1 MPPTP
6 ADPASPNHA
15 RLRGRAIGTLYDDA
29 FRIVVSEPVLEA
41 VIEYSEQNPYRE
53 RGGFLLGGVR
63 REGEATVE
71 VHDFLPAVDA
81 QSRASSLTFTHDTW
95 AAMTR
100 DVSQRFPGRSVVG
113 WHHTHPGFG
122 VFLSGY
128 DLFIHQHFFREPWQ
142 IALVIDPQRQELGFF
157 QWRGDRVSDCGF
169 VCVCDV

>member
-1 MPPTP
+1 
-6 ADPASPNHA
+6 
-15 RLRGRAIGTLYDDA
+15 
-29 FRIVVSEPVLEA
+29 
-41 VIEYSEQNPYRE
+41 
-53 RGGFLLGGVR
+53 
-63 REGEATVE
+63 
-71 VHDFLPAVDA
+71 
-81 QSRASSLTFTHDTW
+81 
-95 AAMTR
+95 
-100 DVSQRFPGRSVVG
+100 VVG